1 MSRTPPLGAPS
12 TGSSMY
18 KTWVTTLRTWARSP
32 SMSLDGLPPLT
43 SESFSPRT
51 YTRLVDHL
59 ASAIRTMMDTWNDS
73 FARSW
78 EHALASG
85 DEHLIESSLVDA
97 RRLLLPRLRLS
108 SHPSVPPE
116 LREELTT
123 SMRKDVE
130 SLQHQLEEAVS
141 GGRGRRGVS
150 DPAGN
155 DRLIRIVRGNS
166 LMRIFDDGYVD
177 GSGIIGLVDRA
188 TVLGPVGAPPPTA
201 EERRP
206 RPGLLKRIGTRR
218 GK

>member
-123 SMRKDVE
+123 SMRRMSSPCNTSWRKRCR
-130 SLQHQLEEAVS
+130 AAA
-141 GGRGRRGVS
+141 GGG
-150 DPAGN
+150 AY
-155 DRLIRIVRGNS
+155 RIP
-166 LMRIFDDGYVD
+166 
-177 GSGIIGLVDRA
+177 RA
-188 TVLGPVGAPPPTA
+188 TTA
-201 EERRP
+201 
-206 RPGLLKRIGTRR
+206 
-218 GK
+218 